1 LLVGF
6 AVGLAATS
14 LLTWLGSYGGKA
26 AAVALANL
34 AAAAAA
40 NVGLF
45 LLVFR
50 VLTPRQIPTRQLVIG
65 ALVAGVAWQALQAAG
80 GFWSAT
86 TCVTPARCT
95 GCSRSFLL
103 CCLVVSGRAGDPVRR
118 RTQRRGRPTALTA
131 QPAAAAVGQRRPTRP
146 S

>member
-1 LLVGF
+1 
-6 AVGLAATS
+6 
-14 LLTWLGSYGGKA
+14 
-26 AAVALANL
+26 VALANL
-34 AAAAAA
+34 AAAA

-103 CCLVVSGRAGDPVRR
+103 CCWLYLGAQVTLYAAELNVVAARR
-118 RTQRRGRPTALTA
+118 L
-131 QPAAAAVGQRRPTRP
+131 
-146 S
+146 